1 MPANE
6 LKLDSEWEKEL
17 KEVVDTMISSGWKM
31 FIEPYYVQGEETLT
45 LQKNERYLHFA
56 YGDLE
61 DLKNILED
69 IDNP

>member
-6 LKLDSEWEKEL
+6 LKFDSEWEKEL
-17 KEVVDTMISSGWKM
+17 KEVVEHLLSERWKV

-45 LQKNERYLHFA
+45 LQKNDKYLHFA

-61 DLKNILED
+61 DLKAILED
-69 IDNP
+69 IGDP